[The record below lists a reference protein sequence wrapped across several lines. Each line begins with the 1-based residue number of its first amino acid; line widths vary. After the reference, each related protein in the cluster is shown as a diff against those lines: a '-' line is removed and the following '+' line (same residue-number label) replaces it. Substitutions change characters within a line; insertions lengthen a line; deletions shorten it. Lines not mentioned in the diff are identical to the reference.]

1 MKRPHPLGM
10 KMLRDLWRLRAQG
23 GAVVLLLGL
32 GIGILAGSLGM
43 HLSLGQARDDYYR
56 ESLFAHAQ
64 VNLVRAPR
72 RLVAAVARLPGV
84 QAVDARAAAP
94 VVLDLPEATEPVTGR
109 LLSLD
114 DPFTT
119 PVNRPWLVSGRWPR
133 PDARDEVVVNQAF
146 MDARGLQV
154 GASLPA
160 TIRGGRERLRV
171 VGIANSPEFVFVNP
185 PGDLFPQPERYAVL
199 WMPRRALE
207 RAADMDGAFN
217 DLVIRL
223 APGQR
228 IEALEPALEA
238 LLGRYGAQRP
248 RGRERIASARF
259 LDQELDQLRT
269 MALVIPPAFL
279 AVAAFLL
286 NVSLTRLVEAERSNI
301 GLLKAFGFH
310 PGEVAVAY
318 LGLAAAL
325 AGLGTMLGLVLGQML
340 GEWMATLYL
349 EFYKLP
355 ALPFEM
361 GLGAALAGAGTGVL
375 AAVAGSLSAVRRV
388 LALAPAQALAP
399 APPPSFRHGHG
410 LAESAARHFDA
421 LTRVV
426 LRRILGFPRRSL
438 TTIAGIACALVLLV
452 LSQSFPVGVQRLLD
466 ISFSL
471 SRRQDV
477 SLSLA
482 EAQGRDAFRALAR
495 LPGVERAEASRAVEA
510 IFHANGRRTDE
521 ALIGLPEKPMLE
533 RIVDAEGRAWPA
545 REDGLLLS
553 RSLAGKLG
561 AQPGDRVRVELVGGQ
576 RRSFDLP
583 VVGVVPV
590 TIGSSAYIG
599 LEALNRAAGE
609 PQRVNGAHLRLDG
622 SRYRAFNDAVR
633 ESPAIVG
640 VSYVGL
646 ARASMQKIFD
656 EGAGAMSGIFI
667 AFAVLMAV
675 GVAYATASVT
685 LAEQRHD
692 LATLQVM
699 GYGRLEVSY
708 VLIAEIVLL
717 SLAALPVGL
726 FAGHWFSVAFMQ
738 AMATDMFTFP
748 SVFQPATFGT
758 ATLII
763 AAAIGAAVLVVRRE
777 VDRIN
782 LVESLKSRE

>member
-1 MKRPHPLGM
+1 MRRPHPLTM

-23 GAVVLLLGL
+23 SAVVLLLGL
-32 GIGILAGSLGM
+32 GIGVLVGSLGM
-43 HLSLGQARDDYYR
+43 HLSLKQARDDYYR
-56 ESLFAHAQ
+56 QSLFAQAQ
-64 VNLVRAPR
+64 VHLVRAPL
-72 RLVAAVARLPGV
+72 RLAAEVARLPGV
-84 QAVDARAAAP
+84 QAVDARVAAP
-94 VVLDLPEATEPVTGR
+94 AVLDLPGVDEPVTGR

-119 PVNRPWLVSGRWPR
+119 PVNRPWLVAGRWPR
-133 PDARDEVVVNQAF
+133 ADARDEVVVNEAF
-146 MDARGLQV
+146 VEARGLPV
-154 GASLPA
+154 GAVLPA

-171 VGIANSPEFVFVNP
+171 VGIANSPEFVFVSP

-228 IEALEPALEA
+228 IEALEPALES

-248 RGRERIASARF
+248 RGRERIPSARF
-259 LDQELDQLRT
+259 LDQELQQLQT

-310 PGEVAVAY
+310 PGEVARGY
-318 LGLAAAL
+318 LGLAAIL
-325 AGLGTMLGLVLGQML
+325 TGLGTLLGLVLGQGL
-340 GEWMATLYL
+340 GEWMAGLYL
-349 EFYKLP
+349 VFYKLP
-355 ALPFEM
+355 SLPFAM
-361 GLGAALAGAGTGVL
+361 GSGPVLIGAGTGLL
-375 AAVAGSLSAVRRV
+375 AALAGSLSALRRV

-399 APPPSFRHGHG
+399 APPPAFRRGPG
-410 LAESAARHFDA
+410 LAESTARRFDA

-426 LRRILGFPRRSL
+426 LRRIFGFPRRSL

-452 LSQSFPVGVQRLLD
+452 LSQAFPVAIQRLMD
-466 ISFSL
+466 ITFEQT
-471 SRRQDV
+471 RRQDV
-477 SLSLA
+477 SLTLV
-482 EAQGRDAFRALAR
+482 EAQGRDAFLAMAR
-495 LPGVERAEASRAVEA
+495 LPGVERAEPVRAVEA
-510 IFHANGRRTDE
+510 IFHAHGRRADE
-521 ALIGLPEKPMLE
+521 ALFGLPAEPMLE
-533 RIVDAEGRAWPA
+533 RLVDADGRVWPV
-545 REDGLLLS
+545 RDDGLLLT
-553 RSLAGKLG
+553 RSLAAKLG
-561 AQPGDRVRVELVGGQ
+561 VQPGDRVRVELVAGQ
-576 RRSFDLP
+576 RRSFALP

-590 TIGSSAYIG
+590 MIGSGAYIG

-609 PQRVNGAHLRLDG
+609 PQRVAGAHLHLDHA
-622 SRYRAFNDAVR
+622 RYADFNQAVR
-633 ESPAIVG
+633 ESPAIAG

-656 EGAGAMSGIFI
+656 EGAGMMSGIFI
-667 AFAVLMAV
+667 GFAVLMAG
-675 GVAYATASVT
+675 GVAYATAAVT

-692 LATLQVM
+692 LATLQVL
-699 GYGRLEVSY
+699 GYGRREVSY

-717 SLAALPVGL
+717 ALAALPLGL
-726 FAGHWFSVAFMQ
+726 VVGHWFAGAFMQ
-738 AMATDMFTFP
+738 AMATDLFTFP
-748 SVFQPATFGT
+748 SVFQPANFGT

-763 AAAIGAAVLVVRRE
+763 AGAIAAAVLVVRRE
-777 VDRIN
+777 IDRID